1 MRVKKK
7 ANVHSNVC
15 YSNPSWVSLQTL
27 TQIFEFVKETK
38 VPRKSLG
45 TCVAIKI
52 TFTTLLSL

>member
-1 MRVKKK
+1 MSVKKK

-38 VPRKSLG
+38 VPRKFLG
-45 TCVAIKI
+45 TCV
-52 TFTTLLSL
+52 